1 MKIVIDKQT
10 KVILLEAIKTG
21 VLDTLK
27 IQGLYGK
34 EQLSFFHDLLVE
46 ANQVDDKSPEEQCNF
61 LNNLSNNLNSN

>member
-10 KVILLEAIKTG
+10 KIVLLEAIKTG

-27 IQGLYGK
+27 IPGLYGK

>member
-10 KVILLEAIKTG
+10 KIVLLEAISSG

-27 IQGLYGK
+27 IPGLYGK

-46 ANQVDDKSPEEQCNF
+46 ANQIDTDSSDGQCNF
-61 LNNLSNNLNSN
+61 LNNHSNNLKSN